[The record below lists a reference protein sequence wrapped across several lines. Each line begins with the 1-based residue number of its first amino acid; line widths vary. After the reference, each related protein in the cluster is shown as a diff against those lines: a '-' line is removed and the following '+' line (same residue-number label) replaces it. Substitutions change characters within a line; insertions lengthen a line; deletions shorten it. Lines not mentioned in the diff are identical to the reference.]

1 MAEKMGI
8 SWELK
13 YKFAMGIYASGYKRW
28 LYAIREEYGAAAA
41 LKMFERVCKMDD
53 TMKSFTKSIL
63 TTFKLE
69 GNDAETIA
77 NWWAIWFEIIGTEYS
92 VLECS
97 KAISR
102 LKITKCTFKTEPKD
116 LCDWDLI
123 FSNIVVKAINPKA
136 VFYEPKRMCAGDPYC
151 EFVNKIE
158 E

>member
-1 MAEKMGI
+1 MAKEI
-8 SWELK
+8 VIPWELK
-13 YKFAMGIYASGYKRW
+13 YKFAFGGWTSLFKGLM
-28 LYAIREEYGAAAA
+28 YAI
-41 LKMFERVCKMDD
+41 
-53 TMKSFTKSIL
+53 IL
-63 TTFKLE
+63 NVFKLE